1 MPSVTFYLE
10 IITCLFEEVPTAN
23 EVVVTRSKLGHS
35 IKRLLECKFLQIQY
49 EKCVGNQ
56 IFIKIN
62 SE

>member
-49 EKCVGNQ
+49 EKC
-56 IFIKIN
+56 K
-62 SE
+62 